1 MREIKTSKELLVIEQ
16 ITKEIAEICEK
27 ISKREYKMIDHL
39 EDLETWKN
47 ESLKIES
54 NELKKL
60 NKLLDKAKLNLSKLA
75 KQYPKRFKSLETEF
89 IKYSKKSEDKDKDFL
104 YKKLI
109 ELEEIRYSLENKLK
123 TLIEISQKGEIS
135 DSEYNKQEK
144 EIKNELIDISSKI
157 TYLRAF
163 IHKL

>member
-1 MREIKTSKELLVIEQ
+1 MSKELLIVEEA
-16 ITKEIAEICEK
+16 TKQIAEICEK

-39 EDLETWKN
+39 KDLETWKS

-60 NKLLDKAKLNLSKLA
+60 NKFLNKVKLNLSKLA
-75 KQYPKRFKSLETEF
+75 KQDPKRFKSLETEF
-89 IKYSKKSEDKDKDFL
+89 IEYSKKSEQKNKDFL

-109 ELEEIRYSLENKLK
+109 ELEETRFSLENDLK
-123 TLIEISQKGEIS
+123 VLIERFQKAKISN
-135 DSEYNKQEK
+135 SEYNKQEK
-144 EIKNELIDISSKI
+144 EIKHELTNTSSKI
-157 TYLRAF
+157 TYLQAF